1 MSRSSNDSFA
11 SEPLITERRN
21 SLTTTDDDDGDSLFS
36 SSSHS
41 RLKLS
46 QNSIEGDESETDT
59 IVTVPSN
66 SDLKSFFVT
75 SAVNI
80 SNSNSSVNLVNT
92 ISSLEETIPKSHH
105 DACNQ
110 SRQVSELK
118 QNLKK
123 LKDEHDESSNGQ
135 STLNFNSLSM
145 PLRQKMIARIDDFFN
160 QQQQTTT
167 FPANASSDSDEL
179 QQLNRRQLVD
189 RLLGFQQK
197 YSDLN
202 QDADGLKRDQQRLEG
217 TISVQQTMH
226 ASLLDKMAAIIDEY
240 KEECELQGSSYNI
253 TLAIAPSLDD
263 EHAETPQLL
272 LLREHTIHT
281 HQIAFLQHLR
291 RQLDSSKF
299 PIIPVGPVDEADET
313 SAETVQLLRSRIITA
328 ENQLETQQKSQNNH
342 IHQLSLQLATQNEL
356 LQNLKRKNAQLEEE
370 SRTLTEQVVRAKN
383 VAASQDCKVQVL
395 ERKLEQ
401 SVQQAARIAAN
412 LQTER
417 SQWSQKME
425 QEIETLESRKRQ
437 AMATAHKAIEERD
450 QVIRDLRLKGSTSI
464 YICQDTDV
472 SQLPGKYERLKT
484 ENEKMEK
491 VVQQL
496 RVEMAAVDEELSYSK
511 QQNERK
517 DKLIKQLE
525 SSLKV
530 TCTTGASYP
539 DNDGVPL
546 ESKKVQTLIAL
557 KDEAELNSMKME
569 QERHK
574 AVEAAKALKI
584 ELKNVEMKLKQSK
597 VANAK
602 LESNMLQFVNGNDFV
617 KSKIDYLQE
626 ELNKA
631 DQRVAQAEKERAE
644 WELRTEVAK
653 AATRKHGNQHQ
664 SEIAELNAQHE
675 NSSEMI
681 KQLQQT
687 VADLESAFSKTQ
699 KQSQETQSVLTAVQS
714 SLTEREGE
722 ISLIKMQLT
731 RQVRDHEIMLASE
744 QKVHHTALNRMQRQH
759 EEEIIRMRKILADQH
774 EFNNKR
780 NKDIAYLQS
789 ARHVHMLEDKIKDL
803 ENAMEITYQQAKD
816 EIEVLKRQLR
826 KEHIDAT
833 EAIERWESKERA
845 WRMQLADVEAEYW
858 RRDSKIK
865 EMEQEVVR
873 LYSKNLELIRELAKW
888 AP

>member
-41 RLKLS
+41 RSKLS

-75 SAVNI
+75 STVNI

-92 ISSLEETIPKSHH
+92 ISSLEETIRKCHH
-105 DACNQ
+105 DACSK

-135 STLNFNSLSM
+135 RTLNFNSLSM
-145 PLRQKMIARIDDFFN
+145 SLRQKMIARIDGFFN
-160 QQQQTTT
+160 QQQQITT

-197 YSDLN
+197 YSDLT

-263 EHAETPQLL
+263 EQAETPQLL

-313 SAETVQLLRSRIITA
+313 SAETVHLLRCRIITA
-328 ENQLETQQKSQNNH
+328 ENQLETQQKSQNNQ

-425 QEIETLESRKRQ
+425 QEIEALESRKRQ

-450 QVIRDLRLKGSTSI
+450 QVIRDLRLKGSTSV
-464 YICQDTDV
+464 CQDTDV

-602 LESNMLQFVNGNDFV
+602 LESNMLQFVNGNDLV

-631 DQRVAQAEKERAE
+631 DQRVAQAEKERVE

-653 AATRKHGNQHQ
+653 AATRKLGNQHQ

-687 VADLESAFSKTQ
+687 VADLESALSKTQ

-816 EIEVLKRQLR
+816 EIEVLERQLR

-845 WRMQLADVEAEYW
+845 WRMQLAGVEAEYW

-873 LYSKNLELIRELAKW
+873 LYSKNLELIKELAKW
-888 AP
+888 VP